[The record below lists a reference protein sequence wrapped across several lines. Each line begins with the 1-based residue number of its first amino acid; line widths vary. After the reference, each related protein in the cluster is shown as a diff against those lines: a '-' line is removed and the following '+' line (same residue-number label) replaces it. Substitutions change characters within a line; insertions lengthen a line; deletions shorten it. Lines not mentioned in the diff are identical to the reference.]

1 MRERVKDIQDIL
13 TEVYCICEAN
23 ALIRIMMENVTGM
36 QYSPFFLDEYQLTSE
51 QDAKIKQIVERL
63 LKQEP
68 IQHILGVTEFYDLQ
82 IQVSKDVLIPRPETE
97 ELVEWIISNNKGKE
111 LNILDIGTGSGA
123 IAIALKKHL
132 LQAKVE
138 AWDISD
144 KALDIAKLNA
154 KNNNVEVVFK
164 QVDVLSQITL
174 EEKYDI
180 IVSNPPYV
188 LENEKSQMEKNVLT
202 FEPHL
207 ALFVPNDNPLLFYD
221 RIASIGQELLK
232 QEGQLYF
239 EINRAFGE
247 QTKKMLEEKYKYN
260 NVELKKDISS
270 NDRMILAYK

>member
-1 MRERVKDIQDIL
+1 MRERVKDIQDVL

-23 ALIRIMMENVTGM
+23 ALIRIMMENITGM

-82 IQVSKDVLIPRPETE
+82 IQVSKNVLIPRPETE

-132 LQAKVE
+132 SQAKVE

-164 QVDVLSQITL
+164 QVDVLSEISL

-188 LENEKSQMEKNVLT
+188 LESEKSQMEKNVLT
-202 FEPHL
+202 YEPHL
-207 ALFVPNDNPLLFYD
+207 ALFVPNDKPLLFYD
-221 RIASIGQELLK
+221 RIAFIGQKLLNP
-232 QEGQLYF
+232 EGQLYF

-247 QTKKMLEEKYKYN
+247 QTKTMLEEKYKYN
-260 NVELKKDISS
+260 SVELKKDISS

>member
-1 MRERVKDIQDIL
+1 MRERVKDIQDVL

-36 QYSPFFLDEYQLTSE
+36 QYSPFFLDEYQLTPE
-51 QDAKIKQIVERL
+51 QDAKIKQIVKRL
-63 LKQEP
+63 LNQEP

-97 ELVEWIISNNKGKE
+97 ELVEWIILNNKSKE
-111 LNILDIGTGSGA
+111 LSILDIGTGSGA

-132 LQAKVE
+132 TQAKVE
-138 AWDISD
+138 AWDISA
-144 KALDIAKLNA
+144 KALEIANLNA
-154 KNNNVEVVFK
+154 KNNNVEVIFK
-164 QVDVLSQITL
+164 QVDVLSEIQL

-188 LENEKSQMEKNVLT
+188 LESEKSQMEKNVLT

-221 RIASIGQELLK
+221 RIAFIGQKLLK
-232 QEGQLYF
+232 PKGQLYF

-247 QTKKMLEEKYKYN
+247 QTKTMLEEKYNYN

>member
-1 MRERVKDIQDIL
+1 MRERVKDIQDVL

-63 LKQEP
+63 LNQEP

-97 ELVEWIISNNKGKE
+97 ELVEWIILNNKSKE
-111 LNILDIGTGSGA
+111 LSILDIGTGSGA

-132 LQAKVE
+132 TQAKVE
-138 AWDISD
+138 AWDISAR
-144 KALDIAKLNA
+144 ALEIANLNA
-154 KNNNVEVVFK
+154 KKNNVGVIFK
-164 QVDVLSQITL
+164 QVDVLSEIKL

-188 LENEKSQMEKNVLT
+188 LESEKSQMEKNVLT

-232 QEGQLYF
+232 PKGQLYF
-239 EINRAFGE
+239 EINKAFGQ
-247 QTKKMLEEKYKYN
+247 QTKTMLEEKYNYN

>member
-1 MRERVKDIQDIL
+1 MRERVKDIQDVL

-63 LKQEP
+63 LNQEP

-82 IQVSKDVLIPRPETE
+82 IQVTQDVLIPRPETE

-132 LQAKVE
+132 SQARVE

-174 EEKYDI
+174 EEKCDI

-188 LENEKSQMEKNVLT
+188 LESEKSQMEKNVLT

-221 RIASIGQELLK
+221 RIAFIGQKLLK
-232 QEGQLYF
+232 PEGQLYF

-247 QTKKMLEEKYKYN
+247 QTKTMLEEKYKYN

>member
-1 MRERVKDIQDIL
+1 MRERVKDIQDVL

-63 LKQEP
+63 LNQEP
-68 IQHILGVTEFYDLQ
+68 IQHILGITEFYDLQ

-97 ELVEWIISNNKGKE
+97 ELVEWIILKNKSKE
-111 LNILDIGTGSGA
+111 LSILDIGTGSGA

-132 LQAKVE
+132 TQAKVE
-138 AWDISD
+138 AWDISA
-144 KALDIAKLNA
+144 KALEIANLNA
-154 KNNNVEVVFK
+154 KNNNVEVIFK
-164 QVDVLSQITL
+164 QVDVLSEIQL

-188 LENEKSQMEKNVLT
+188 LEREKSQMEKNVLT

-221 RIASIGQELLK
+221 RIASLGQELLK
-232 QEGQLYF
+232 PKGQLYF

-247 QTKKMLEEKYKYN
+247 QTKTMLEEKYNYN